1 MMKHEIGEKESKE
14 KAQTSAQWLT
24 LLESIVQLE
33 GQTPKQIATDIN
45 KIVVF
50 DAYGYLGTIQIVPTI
65 MPTNCKHS
73 PAHCGNTDAA

>member
-1 MMKHEIGEKESKE
+1 MMKHEMGEKESKE

-50 DAYGYLGTIQIVPTI
+50 DAYDYLGTIQIVPTI
-65 MPTNCKHS
+65 MSADCKHS
-73 PAHCGNTDAA
+73 SAHCGNTDAA